1 MYKIQFVI
9 KRRVFALFFVV
20 VFVFLLKLAQD
31 IFLLWLIS
39 AQVLA
44 SKVFY
49 DWTGPWIA
57 PCLYSS
63 FFFYTILCFPALIK
77 PVGRVCSLLPTKHCD
92 FYGIIYLLSRCLLF
106 RGWAQSDVRHGNRL
120 NRERSEKTA
129 KL

>member
-49 DWTGPWIA
+49 D
-57 PCLYSS
+57 
-63 FFFYTILCFPALIK
+63 
-77 PVGRVCSLLPTKHCD
+77 
-92 FYGIIYLLSRCLLF
+92 
-106 RGWAQSDVRHGNRL
+106 
-120 NRERSEKTA
+120 
-129 KL
+129 